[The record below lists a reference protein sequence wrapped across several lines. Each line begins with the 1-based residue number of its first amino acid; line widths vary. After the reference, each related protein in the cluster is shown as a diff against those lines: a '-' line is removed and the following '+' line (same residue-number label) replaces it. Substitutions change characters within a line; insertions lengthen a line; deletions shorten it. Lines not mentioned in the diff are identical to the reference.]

1 MTYNISKQLQQITE
15 NKDAFQFDLNSYK
28 AATLQELENYKKTGA
43 AENLVNIAI
52 NTILLIADNQGVELI
67 GNDVKAL
74 PVKKKHTELT
84 DHTELIDLE
93 KIISNIQHKIK
104 NNIFT
109 KANARAILRT
119 TGSFIELQKK
129 NFRRELAS
137 QIQARL
143 AKTQ

>member
-1 MTYNISKQLQQITE
+1 MTYNISKELQQITE

-43 AENLVNIAI
+43 AESLANIAI
-52 NTILLIADNQGVELI
+52 NTILLIADNQGVEII

-74 PVKKKHTELT
+74 PVKKKHTQLA
-84 DHTELIDLE
+84 DLE
-93 KIISNIQHKIK
+93 KIIGNIQHTIK

-109 KANARAILRT
+109 KVNARAILRT
-119 TGSFIELQKK
+119 TGSFIELHKK

>member
-1 MTYNISKQLQQITE
+1 MTYDISKELQQITE

-43 AENLVNIAI
+43 AENLANIAI

-74 PVKKKHTELT
+74 PVKNKNTELA
-84 DHTELIDLE
+84 DLK
-93 KIISNIQHKIK
+93 KIISNIQYTLK

-109 KANARAILRT
+109 KANVKAILRAT
-119 TGSFIELQKK
+119 SSLIELEKK
-129 NFRRELAS
+129 NFRRELAA

-143 AKTQ
+143 AEME

>member
-1 MTYNISKQLQQITE
+1 MTYDISKELQEIAE
-15 NKDAFQFDLNSYK
+15 KKDAFQFDLNSYK

-43 AENLVNIAI
+43 AENLANIAI

-74 PVKKKHTELT
+74 PVKKKHTELA
-84 DHTELIDLE
+84 DLE
-93 KIISNIQHKIK
+93 KIISNIQNTIK

-109 KANARAILRT
+109 KANVKAILRT

-143 AKTQ
+143 AKKE

>member
-1 MTYNISKQLQQITE
+1 MTYNISKELQKITE

-28 AATLQELENYKKTGA
+28 AATLKELENYKKTGA
-43 AENLVNIAI
+43 AENLANIAI

-74 PVKKKHTELT
+74 PVKNKNTELA
-84 DHTELIDLE
+84 DLE
-93 KIISNIQHKIK
+93 KIISNIQYTLKK
-104 NNIFT
+104 NIFT
-109 KANARAILRT
+109 KVNARAILRT

-129 NFRRELAS
+129 NFRRELGA

-143 AKTQ
+143 AEKE

>member
-1 MTYNISKQLQQITE
+1 MTYNISKELQQITE

-43 AENLVNIAI
+43 AENLANIAI
-52 NTILLIADNQGVELI
+52 NTILLIDGNQGLEII
-67 GNDVKAL
+67 GNYVKAL
-74 PVKKKHTELT
+74 PIKNKNTELA
-84 DHTELIDLE
+84 DLE
-93 KIISNIQHKIK
+93 KIISNIQYTLK

-109 KANARAILRT
+109 KANARAILRA

>member
-1 MTYNISKQLQQITE
+1 MTYNINKELLEIAK
-15 NKDAFQFDLNSYK
+15 NKDAFKFDLKKYK
-28 AATLQELENYKKTGA
+28 AETLQELENYKKTGA
-43 AENLVNIAI
+43 AENLANIAI

-74 PVKKKHTELT
+74 PVKKKHTELA
-84 DHTELIDLE
+84 DLE
-93 KIISNIQHKIK
+93 KIISNIQNTIK

-109 KANARAILRT
+109 KANVKAILRA

-143 AKTQ
+143 AKKE